1 MENEDMSEQILQDQA
16 VELEQ
21 LMPRVLRRLYTLD
34 PDHPANDLP
43 VAQLKVCTILQAGP
57 RTHSAI
63 SEELGIS
70 VSATTQIADRLE
82 RAGLVERVA
91 GVCDRRTKY
100 LQLAP
105 HGMEM
110 MRTRRETRVQ
120 RTRLALAELS
130 PEARL
135 KTLDVIRALL
145 TASIAVTPDW
155 PHGDPAGIRQE
166 QG

>member
-1 MENEDMSEQILQDQA
+1 MTDEVLYGQA

-21 LMPRVLRRLYTLD
+21 LMPRMLRRLYTSD

-43 VAQLKVCTILQAGP
+43 LAQLRVCTILQGGP
-57 RTHSAI
+57 RTLSAI
-63 SEELGIS
+63 SEELAIS

-82 RAGLVERVA
+82 RAGLVGRVA
-91 GVCDRRTKY
+91 GVGDRRTKY

-110 MRTRRETRVQ
+110 MRTRRELRVQ
-120 RTRLALAELS
+120 RTLAALGELS
-130 PEARL
+130 PEQRQA
-135 KTLDVIRALL
+135 TLDVMRAMLA
-145 TASIAVTPDW
+145 ASYTVVQDP
-155 PHGDPAGIRQE
+155 PNGDPVGLRQE

>member
-1 MENEDMSEQILQDQA
+1 MSDDILYDQA

-21 LMPRVLRRLYTLD
+21 LMPRMLRRLYKLD
-34 PDHPANDLP
+34 PDHPANELP
-43 VAQLKVCTILQAGP
+43 LAQLRVCTILQGGP
-57 RTHSAI
+57 RTLSAI
-63 SEELGIS
+63 SEELAIS

-91 GVCDRRTKY
+91 GVDDRRTKY

-110 MRTRRETRVQ
+110 MRTRRELRVK
-120 RTRLALAELS
+120 RTQNALAQLS
-130 PEARL
+130 PDQRQMTLKVMRAMLEASHS
-135 KTLDVIRALL
+135 V
-145 TASIAVTPDW
+145 VPDL
-155 PHGDPAGIRQE
+155 PHGDPVGVRQE

>member
-1 MENEDMSEQILQDQA
+1 MSDDTLQDQA

-21 LMPRVLRRLYTLD
+21 LLPRMMRRLYTLD

-43 VAQLKVCTILQAGP
+43 VAQLKVCTILQSGP

-82 RAGLVERVA
+82 RAGLVERIA
-91 GVCDRRTKY
+91 GVDDRRTKY

-110 MRTRRETRVQ
+110 MRTRREIRVH
-120 RTRLALAELS
+120 RTRCALAQLS
-130 PEARL
+130 PEARQA
-135 KTLDVIRALL
+135 TLDVLRALL
-145 TASIAVTPDW
+145 AASVAVTPDR
-155 PHGDPAGIRQE
+155 PHGDPVGLRQE

>member
-1 MENEDMSEQILQDQA
+1 MSDNTLQDMA

-21 LMPRVLRRLYTLD
+21 LMPRVMRRLYTLD
-34 PDHPANDLP
+34 PEHPANDLP
-43 VAQLKVCTILQAGP
+43 IAQLRVCAILQSGP

-63 SEELGIS
+63 SDELGIS

-82 RAGLVERVA
+82 RAGLVERLA
-91 GVCDRRTKY
+91 GVDDRRIKY

-110 MRTRRETRVQ
+110 MRTRREIRVQ
-120 RTRLALAELS
+120 RTRIALAELS
-130 PEARL
+130 PEARQA
-135 KTLDVIRALL
+135 TLDVMRALL
-145 TASIAVTPDW
+145 EASGAVTPDW
-155 PHGDPAGIRQE
+155 PHGDPVGARQE